1 MPNIYDIAKAANVS
15 KSTVSRVINDKPGV
29 SSSKRE
35 KVLTVIKELNYK
47 PNSAARKLGLKR
59 TNTIGVLVNDL
70 SDVFYSEYVRKI
82 DKIFTNQLH
91 YGALYCTT
99 NKHTPQK
106 VNYLEQLNKTVDG
119 YIFLGEEVISK
130 EELRILH
137 KDGEKF
143 VGIGTNL
150 TYEGGMMIDIN
161 NFEASYTIVEYLI
174 ELGHK
179 NIMYVTSQSQRIEFS
194 ERFMGYQ
201 QALIDHEIPSQ
212 EFFAIGFT
220 QGDATDIAKEVSQS
234 AIKNDITAIVCFND
248 IAAIGLI
255 DGLIDLG
262 YDVPKDFSV
271 VGFDDFQGSFQTA
284 NDIPRITT
292 MRQPNDEMASYGVNG
307 LYNMIINNEKGKSKI
322 FACELIIGG
331 STKKNN

>member
-1 MPNIYDIAKAANVS
+1 
-15 KSTVSRVINDKPGV
+15 VINDKPGV